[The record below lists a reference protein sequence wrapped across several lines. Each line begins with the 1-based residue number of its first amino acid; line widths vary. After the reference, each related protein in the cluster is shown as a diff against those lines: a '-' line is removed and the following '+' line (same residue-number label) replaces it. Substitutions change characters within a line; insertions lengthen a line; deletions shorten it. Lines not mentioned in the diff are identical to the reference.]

1 MINICYELQ
10 VSIHSSYFIS
20 IMKYISTIEN
30 TFFSVFFHRAIKMNI
45 INLSGQIKNIT
56 YLGFSEIMGF
66 PFLSYVLGEG
76 PV

>member
-30 TFFSVFFHRAIKMNI
+30 TVFSVFHSAIKMNI

-66 PFLSYVLGEG
+66 PFLSYVLGKG